1 MLTLFLETLKN
12 RKQKKAITNTS
23 GEISISEFVI
33 FATRSF
39 PSNTQ
44 RVSDEVISLDCF
56 TLSPEEVCWEEF
68 CLIDAFIGQEVR
80 INTIKIPTIRKK
92 NANGLFFMTPRLFI
106 KANLHKFTTIR
117 NIIAFEYKIL

>member
-1 MLTLFLETLKN
+1 MD
-12 RKQKKAITNTS
+12 
-23 GEISISEFVI
+23 GENSISTLVT
-33 FATRSF
+33 FATLSF
-39 PSNTQ
+39 PSNTH
-44 RVSDEVISLDCF
+44 RASDEVISLDCF
-56 TLSPEEVCWEEF
+56 ILNPEEVCCVEF

-80 INTIKIPTIRKK
+80 IKTIKIPTIRKK